1 MEKTKIIAVDFDGT
15 LCENKCPD
23 IGEPNK
29 DMLNYIKK
37 RRRNG
42 CKIILWTCRD
52 GKMLEDAVTW
62 CKEQGLEFDAVNE
75 NLPEII
81 ERYGNDS
88 RKIFA
93 HIYIDDRAYG
103 KFRCAPLLYFTR
115 RKMYSQSNG
124 LEKGEI

>member
-1 MEKTKIIAVDFDGT
+1 MKSKIIAVDFDGT

-23 IGEPNK
+23 IGRPNK

-42 CKIILWTCRD
+42 CKIILWTCRT
-52 GKMLEDAVTW
+52 GKMLEDAVAW

-75 NLPEII
+75 NLPEIL
-81 ERYGNDS
+81 EEFGGDS

-115 RKMYSQSNG
+115 RKMYSQTNG